1 MGSTVR
7 MGVSAALVLL
17 CASALLAAEAVE
29 TYFQHRFE
37 YEDSDQ
43 RIVNASAAAAKKQKR
58 ADWTGSTES
67 LVRWNTQTVISSFG
81 MDPGARVEIEV
92 LSLAYHP
99 SSHGLDSS
107 RQAPV
112 VFTLYDNDQ
121 WRVYS
126 VLQLR
131 EMALRNPTVLCH
143 YPSCMRFAV
152 RGGRA
157 SSQRVVFEVQK
168 SSLYTLQM
176 QVCGDS
182 TVTVSVWIDQ
192 FTVACLDEM

>member
-1 MGSTVR
+1 MGTGMRARV
-7 MGVSAALVLL
+7 ALVL
-17 CASALLAAEAVE
+17 CAWTLQAAHAVE

-43 RIVNASAAAAKKQKR
+43 RIVNASAAAAKKQQH

-99 SSHGLDSS
+99 SSKRAVSN

-131 EMALRNPTVLCH
+131 EMALRSPTILCH

-157 SSQRVVFEVQK
+157 SSQRIVFEVQK

-176 QVCGDS
+176 QVCGDA
-182 TVTVSVWIDQ
+182 TVTVSVRSRSISLKP
-192 FTVACLDEM
+192 ACMNAM

>member
-1 MGSTVR
+1 MR
-7 MGVSAALVLL
+7 AALVL
-17 CASALLAAEAVE
+17 CAWALQATEAVE

-37 YEDSDQ
+37 YEDSEQ
-43 RIVNASAAAAKKQKR
+43 RIVNASAAAAKKQQH
-58 ADWTGSTES
+58 ADWTASTDS

-99 SSHGLDSS
+99 LSNGAGSN
-107 RQAPV
+107 RQASV

-131 EMALRNPTVLCH
+131 EMALRSPTILCH
-143 YPSCMRFAV
+143 YPSYMRFAV

-157 SSQRVVFEVQK
+157 SSQRIVFEVQK

-176 QVCGDS
+176 QVCGDA
-182 TVTVSVWIDQ
+182 TVTVSVRRSIPCCWS
-192 FTVACLDEM
+192 F